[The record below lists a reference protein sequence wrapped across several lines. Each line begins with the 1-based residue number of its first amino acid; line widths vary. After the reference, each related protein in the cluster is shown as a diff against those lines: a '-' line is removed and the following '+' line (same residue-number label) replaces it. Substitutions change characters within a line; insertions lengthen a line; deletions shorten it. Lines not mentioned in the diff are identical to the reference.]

1 MKFAIRQ
8 RIRVMWLR
16 MLLLLGAVAT
26 LRLRP
31 PDSLLWPVEVVVVSS
46 LDLDS
51 VSGQRVSL
59 SFEYPS

>member
-1 MKFAIRQ
+1 
-8 RIRVMWLR
+8 MWLR